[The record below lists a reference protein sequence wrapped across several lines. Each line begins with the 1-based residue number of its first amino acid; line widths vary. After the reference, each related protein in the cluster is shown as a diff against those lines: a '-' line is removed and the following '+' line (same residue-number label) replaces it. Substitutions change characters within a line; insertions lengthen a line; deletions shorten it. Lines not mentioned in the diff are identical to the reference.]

1 MILSYHLLE
10 RLLRDSLATP
20 LAAGPAGPSERP
32 HSPRPDRL
40 SEEGQRGP
48 WNRLPGPSA
57 GSPGPK
63 RAAETRWAAAP
74 GPRVSLPG
82 QHSQPGNS
90 TWSGALTVV

>member
-57 GSPGPK
+57 GSPGPE
-63 RAAETRWAAAP
+63 RE
-74 GPRVSLPG
+74 PRRDGQRLPALGSPFPASTPSLGILPG
-82 QHSQPGNS
+82 VEP
-90 TWSGALTVV
+90 